1 MNEFEYPKAILL
13 NSNLKDSSDS
23 QVDYWGLLHKF
34 ILSKWYLYL
43 AFSIICIGLAYV
55 YYKNQQP
62 VYAITSKLLIRE
74 RERDYGPGADFVKQ
88 NINFAAAAEDASNEI
103 EMLTS
108 FALMKAVVE
117 DLGLET
123 RYYWKHKFSE
133 YDAYGNFPIVVDTFK
148 LNPSA
153 ESTFKITPLN
163 NYSFRFSQGSKTE
176 TQRFGTL
183 FSNQFGVFRINRIGA
198 LPISSDSSMYVSFQD
213 TKGLAR
219 NYQHNLSVELSDE
232 KNHSSVLILG
242 LRDVVPQRGIDIV
255 NRLVDKFNQLK
266 SEVNTEITLKT
277 LELID
282 GRLANISAEL
292 ASAESTV
299 ESYKLNNDIIAE
311 TTTDLSIT
319 LEDVNNLVKEQR
331 KVELQQKML
340 QAMKS
345 DLQDTSSK
353 FKLIPI
359 NPALY
364 DGKIRDLIQP
374 YNDLVME
381 RERFLTKG
389 QTSNPV
395 VQSNNQ
401 KLKSLQS
408 SINLA
413 IDHMQDDLNMQQ
425 NKLKYH
431 YDQSSNHLRSVPSK
445 ERGLSDRVR
454 IQSIKENLYVYL
466 LQKREETA
474 LALVSNYAN
483 ALLFDPPYSSIG
495 PVGPNKIKIFAAA
508 GMGGLAI
515 PFFLILV
522 LELLKNSVQTEEDL
536 KSMLP
541 EKTIMGVINHQKGK
555 KQHSLLSKSQNTLTE
570 RFRTLRTNLQFHQR
584 EKTKSILV
592 TSSTSDEGK
601 TFVAT
606 NLAMSFALAK
616 KKTIVVDFDLRKP
629 SISKYFE
636 GNAEIGL
643 SSFLINQLEVEE
655 VIQTSGDL
663 PNLDYISGGPFIPNV
678 SEQLT
683 EQQLS
688 VLFAYLKSKYDVII
702 IDSSPI
708 GVVSDGMLLNN
719 YVDNTLFVVRSN
731 FTKKA
736 TIAKAREIFEQNKLV
751 NPAIIF
757 NGVKKQNDAYGYSYK
772 DYGYA

>member
-13 NSNLKDSSDS
+13 NSNLKDSAES
-23 QVDYWGLLHKF
+23 QVDYWGLLNKF

-43 AFSIICIGLAYV
+43 AFSIICIGFAYV
-55 YYKNQQP
+55 YYKSQQP
-62 VYAITSKLLIRE
+62 VFAITGKLLIRE

-108 FALMKAVVE
+108 FSLMKAVVE

-133 YDAYGNFPIVVDTFK
+133 YDAYGNFPIAVDTFR

-176 TQRFGTL
+176 TRRFGNL
-183 FSNQFGVFRINRIGA
+183 FSNQFGVFRINRMGP

-213 TKGLAR
+213 AKGLAR

-266 SEVNTEITLKT
+266 SEVNAEITLKT

-282 GRLANISAEL
+282 GRLSNISAEL
-292 ASAESTV
+292 ASAEGTV
-299 ESYKLNNDIIAE
+299 ESYKLNNDIISE

-319 LEDVNNLVKEQR
+319 MEDVNNLVKEQR

-389 QTSNPV
+389 QISNPV

-408 SINLA
+408 SIQMA
-413 IDHMQDDLNMQQ
+413 INHMEDDLNMQQ

-431 YDQSSNHLRSVPSK
+431 YDQSFSRLRSVPSK
-445 ERGLSDRVR
+445 ERGLSDKVR

-555 KQHSLLSKSQNTLTE
+555 KQHSLLSKAQNSLTE

-606 NLAMSFALAK
+606 NLAMSFGLAK
-616 KKTIVVDFDLRKP
+616 KKTIIVDFDLRKP

-643 SSFLINQLEVEE
+643 SSYLMNQLKVEE
-655 VIQTSGDL
+655 VIQTSADL
-663 PNLDYISGGPFIPNV
+663 SNLDYISGGPFVPNV
-678 SEQLT
+678 SELLT
-683 EQQLS
+683 EQQLA

-736 TIAKAREIFEQNKLV
+736 TIAKAREIFDQNKLV

-772 DYGYA
+772 HYGYA